1 MPKAKVGVVL
11 SGCGVMDGSEIH
23 ETVITLLELAKS
35 DAEAICIAPNIPQLD
50 VVDHQKGNPTTET
63 RNVLT
68 ESARIARGA
77 ARDIREIRADDL
89 DAIIFPGGYGAAKNL
104 CDFAVKGAECTVDP
118 GVERLVLDMHA
129 VGKPIGAICIAPAM
143 IARIFG
149 KVGKRVEV
157 TIGSDADTAGKIVD
171 MGAEHVQR
179 RVEEAHTDTNNRIVT
194 TPAYMLGPGIADVA
208 KGIAACVREVLR
220 LAG

>member
-1 MPKAKVGVVL
+1 MSKPRIGVVL

-23 ETVITLLELAKS
+23 EAVITLLEIANQ
-35 DAEAICIAPNIPQLD
+35 DAEAICIAPDISQMH
-50 VVDHQKGNPTTET
+50 VIDHQKGSPTSET

-68 ESARIARGA
+68 ESARIARGE

-89 DAIIFPGGYGAAKNL
+89 DAIIIPGGYGAAKNL
-104 CDFAVKGAECTVDP
+104 CDFATAGAACTVDA

-129 VGKPIGAICIAPAM
+129 AGKPIGAICIAPAM

-149 KVGKRVEV
+149 KAGKRVEL
-157 TIGSDADTAGKIVD
+157 TIGSDAETAGAIVE

-179 RVEEAHTDTNNRIVT
+179 RVEEAHVDSENKIVS
-194 TPAYMLGPGIADVA
+194 TPAYMLGPGIGEVA

>member
-1 MPKAKVGVVL
+1 MARKKVGVVL
-11 SGCGVMDGSEIH
+11 AGCGVMDGSEIH
-23 ETVITLLELAKS
+23 EAVLTLLELDKAG
-35 DAEAICIAPNIPQLD
+35 AETICLAPNIPQMH
-50 VVDHQKGNPTTET
+50 VVDHIKSEPTSEK
-63 RNVLT
+63 RNVLV

-77 ARDIREIRADDL
+77 VRDMREIRAADL

-104 CDFAVKGAECTVDP
+104 SDFAVKGAACSVDP

-129 VGKPIGAICIAPAM
+129 AGKPIGAICIAPAV

-149 KVGKRVEV
+149 KAGERVQL
-157 TIGSDADTAGKIVD
+157 TIGSDAGTAQAIVE

-179 RVEEAHTDTNNRIVT
+179 RVDEAHVDSANKIVS

-208 KGIAACVREVLR
+208 KGISACVREVLR
-220 LAG
+220 LAD